1 MDYNKLA
8 DLLFPEIKET
18 PEYYEEKYPQR
29 DLEKGAMV
37 TRLAPSPTG
46 FIHLGNL
53 FGAVVDERLA
63 SQSNGAFILR
73 REDTDKKREVE
84 GAVELTIETMKHFG
98 IEFTEGATEHGEKGV
113 YGPYHQS
120 QRKNIYQSFAK
131 DLVKKGF
138 AYPCFCTENE
148 LEEIRARQT
157 NEKLDYGYYGKWAKH
172 RDMSIED
179 IEKNITKGME
189 YVLRFRA
196 MGTRDKYTKVLDGI
210 RGEIEIPENIQDI
223 VLLKSDGIP
232 TYHFAHAVDD
242 HLMRVTHVVRGEEW
256 MSTLPIHVQ
265 LFDTLGFDRPLYCHT
280 AQLMK
285 MDNGNKRKL
294 SKRKDPELSLDYY
307 RSVGYTVD
315 AVWEYLLTILNSNYE
330 AWRQKNPD
338 ADRQEFI
345 LTTDKMTNS
354 GTLFDIM
361 KLDNISKDVIA
372 KMTAEEVYEGL
383 SGWAKE
389 YDKEFHEI
397 ISAAK
402 DKTVAILNMGR
413 NEKKPRKDIV
423 TWSQCKEFIKYFY
436 NEYFEVLDE
445 YPDIPKE
452 NVKKILSDYIASYNH
467 SDEKNDWFDKAKAIT
482 ESLGYAVKPKEYKE
496 NPDMYGGSIVEVTT
510 VIRIALTGKAN
521 APDIYDIQQI
531 IGKEDTMKRMNDALE
546 KL

>member
-63 SQSNGAFILR
+63 SQSNGEFLLR
-73 REDTDKKREVE
+73 IEDTDKKREVE
-84 GAVELTIETMKHFG
+84 GAVELTISTMKHFG
-98 IEFTEGATEHGEKGV
+98 IEFTEGATEDSEKGA
-113 YGPYHQS
+113 YGPYHQR
-120 QRKNIYQSFAK
+120 QRKDIYQAFAK
-131 DLVKKGF
+131 DLVQKGH
-138 AYPCFCTENE
+138 AYPCFCTESE
-148 LEEIRARQT
+148 LEAIRELQT
-157 NEKLDYGYYGKWAKH
+157 TEKVDYGYYGKWTKH
-172 RDMSIED
+172 RDMSFED
-179 IEKNITKGME
+179 IEKNIAEGKE
-189 YVLRFRA
+189 YVLRFKS
-196 MGTRDKYTKVLDGI
+196 MGDKEKYIKVRDGI

-223 VLLKSDGIP
+223 VILKSDGIP
-232 TYHFAHAVDD
+232 TYHFAHAIDD

-256 MSTLPIHVQ
+256 MPTLPIHVQ
-265 LFDTLGFDRPLYCHT
+265 LFDTLGFRRPLYCHT

-285 MDNGNKRKL
+285 IDNGNKRKL

-338 ADRQEFI
+338 ADRKEFKF
-345 LTTDKMTNS
+345 TTDKMTKS

-372 KMTAEEVYEGL
+372 KMTAEQVYEGL
-383 SGWAKE
+383 AGWAAE
-389 YDKEFHEI
+389 YDKDFYDV
-397 ISAAK
+397 ISNAK
-402 DKTVAILNMGR
+402 DKTIAILNMGR
-413 NEKKPRKDIV
+413 NAKKPRKDIV

-436 NEYFEVLDE
+436 NECFEVIDE
-445 YPDIPKE
+445 YPDIPTDS
-452 NVKKILSDYIASYNH
+452 VKKILTDYIATYNH
-467 SDEKNDWFDKAKAIT
+467 SDEKNDWFGKAKAIT
-482 ESLGYAVKPKEYKE
+482 ESLGYAVKPKEYKQ
-496 NPDMYGGSIVEVTT
+496 NPEMYGGSIIEVTT

-531 IGKEDTMKRMNDALE
+531 IGEADTIKRMNDALE

>member
-8 DLLFPEIKET
+8 DLLFPEIEKT

-63 SQSNGAFILR
+63 SQSKGEFILR
-73 REDTDKKREVE
+73 IEDTDKKREVE
-84 GAVELTIETMKHFG
+84 GAVELTISTMKHFG
-98 IEFTEGATEHGEKGV
+98 IEFTEGATEDGEKGA
-113 YGPYHQS
+113 YGPYHQR
-120 QRKNIYQSFAK
+120 QRKDIYQAFAK
-131 DLVKKGF
+131 DLVQKGH
-138 AYPCFCTENE
+138 AYPCFMTEGD
-148 LEEIRARQT
+148 LEAIREQQT
-157 NEKLDYGYYGKWAKH
+157 NEKVDYGYYGKWAKH
-172 RDMSIED
+172 RDMSFED
-179 IEKNITKGME
+179 IKKNIADGKE
-189 YVLRFRA
+189 YVLRFKS
-196 MGTRDKYTKVLDGI
+196 MGDKEKYIKVRDGI
-210 RGEIEIPENIQDI
+210 RGEIEIPENIQDVVI
-223 VLLKSDGIP
+223 LKSDGIP
-232 TYHFAHAVDD
+232 TYHFAHAIDD

-265 LFDTLGFDRPLYCHT
+265 LFDTLGFRRPLYCHT

-285 MDNGNKRKL
+285 IDNGNKRKL

-330 AWRQKNPD
+330 AWRQKNPG
-338 ADRQEFI
+338 ADRTEFKF
-345 LTTDKMTNS
+345 TTDKMTKS

-372 KMTAEEVYEGL
+372 KMTAEQVYDGL
-383 SGWAKE
+383 VGWAKE
-389 YDKEFHEI
+389 YDIDFYDVISRAKE
-397 ISAAK
+397 
-402 DKTVAILNMGR
+402 KTVAILNMGR
-413 NEKKPRKDIV
+413 NAKKPRKDIV

-436 NEYFEVLDE
+436 NEYFEVIDE
-445 YPDIPKE
+445 YPDITIDSV
-452 NVKKILSDYIASYNH
+452 NKILTDYIATYNH

-496 NPDMYGGSIVEVTT
+496 NPDLYGGSIIEVTT

-531 IGKEDTMKRMNDALE
+531 IGEKDTLKRMKDALD
-546 KL
+546 KI